1 MPAALGQDRN
11 SLGVVDGMAIEPVF
25 VADSADVSH
34 GAGSDAAGQA
44 TVIPSDARAETNHAT
59 KNAAGE
65 GAGGRPAPAARITSE
80 ETEAR
85 AECRGGQGNPRRP
98 VQKGAEAR
106 SAKECL
112 LAGTRSLQP

>member
-1 MPAALGQDRN
+1 
-11 SLGVVDGMAIEPVF
+11 MAIEPMF
-25 VADSADVSH
+25 VANPTHVFP
-34 GAGSDAAGQA
+34 GTGSDASGKT

-59 KNAAGE
+59 KNSAGE
-65 GAGGRPAPAARITSE
+65 GARGRPAPAARMTPDD
-80 ETEAR
+80 TEAR
-85 AECRGGQGNPRRP
+85 AHCRGRQGNPRGP